1 MLTRRVREMKKKELD
16 RLMEI
21 KGEVKGVVF
30 QTDAKYVLE
39 KEGEEGLKKLE
50 ERVKELGYPINYEK
64 GEALDSHPI
73 GLRVISL
80 LLIKDTFGWPDSEI
94 KRMGYVAP
102 RTSFIAKLLM
112 RFFVSFKKIITE
124 APRYWT
130 KHYTIGSLEVI
141 NLDEETKDV
150 TIRLKDFEIHPIL
163 CPYYRGY
170 FEMMHEFATGTTG
183 VESKETKCMFKG
195 DPYHEYVFKGKRE

>member
-1 MLTRRVREMKKKELD
+1 MDEIKKEELD
-16 RLMEI
+16 KLMKIE
-21 KGEVKGVVF
+21 GEVRGVVF

-50 ERVKELGYPINYEK
+50 ERVKELGYPIDYRG
-64 GEALDSHPI
+64 GESLDSHPI

-80 LLIKDTFGWPDSEI
+80 LLIKDTFGWSDPEI
-94 KRMGYVAP
+94 KRMGYMAP
-102 RTSFIAKLLM
+102 RTSFMVKILI
-112 RFFVSFKKIITE
+112 RFFVSFKKVMTE
-124 APRYWT
+124 SPKYWT

-150 TIRLKDFEIHPIL
+150 TIRLKNFKIHPIL
-163 CPYYRGY
+163 CQYYQGY
-170 FEMMHEFATGTTG
+170 FEMMHEFAAGKAG